1 MASHDGLREGNVS
14 KKIVEEAPG
23 SLQVKLSVYQDPH
36 SAAICS
42 EADCHCVQV
51 DSLLGFIFGSMLG
64 DDADTQILDCE
75 AELRQLYAAS
85 SDTGETQRAILGY
98 VQKLVTD
105 STHAAGLLGR
115 TPAILKAL
123 CDIGLLT
130 KDAVLEW
137 HADGGGQSE
146 PTGAAGKVREAAE
159 PFVDGLRASQQ
170 RAAAAESCVDELER
184 ALEDAMRAAELER
197 ERAAARARSAGD
209 EAKPTTGASTQH
221 WVEFLSCKGP
231 PPQGPAWRQS
241 DWSPSFSSSAEHS
254 LLFE

>member
-1 MASHDGLREGNVS
+1 
-14 KKIVEEAPG
+14 
-23 SLQVKLSVYQDPH
+23 
-36 SAAICS
+36 
-42 EADCHCVQV
+42 
-51 DSLLGFIFGSMLG
+51 MLG

-115 TPAILKAL
+115 TPPILKAL
-123 CDIGLLT
+123 C
-130 KDAVLEW
+130 E
-137 HADGGGQSE
+137 SE